1 MHAPW
6 RRPSQILCVLCA
18 VSSLHTSAQAN
29 GHLWRAI
36 GLSPTE
42 YVTTIPTAYAVSSV
56 GAVPTVYAPTVYTTS
71 YYVSTP
77 TTYVVPTVYA
87 ETPRPVTRAYYE
99 QPVYLA
105 RSYVV
110 PTTYYYPTAYVY
122 PTYYSAAFVDPCATS
137 EPPPA
142 NYPNGAGE
150 ASPTSASKKTPA
162 GASPKATPK
171 TLESAPAGRSTTATS
186 LPEPPAGANREKPEG
201 AAAPAP
207 FDLNLPSP
215 PAAPAP
221 DKDAGG
227 AGQPGQFPEITPKV
241 GGASPPAPVELPT
254 TGKPPVAPNADVRK
268 ADASLTEL
276 GAEEALRRQVQK
288 PVVPTVA
295 TRPFLRSESK
305 KNLNILEGK
314 VVSGESGQAE
324 EEVRIVF
331 SSRNA
336 TAPDRTVSTDA
347 YGRYAVRLPDG
358 DWTVSVTT
366 RGGRTY
372 AVSQLMVTGGQIMD
386 DSGRSVPSLTI
397 TR

>member
-1 MHAPW
+1 MNTPW

-18 VSSLHTSAQAN
+18 LSSLQTSARAN
-29 GHLWRAI
+29 DHLLRAI

-42 YVTTIPTAYAVSSV
+42 YVTTIPTTYAVSSV
-56 GAVPTVYAPTVYTTS
+56 GVIPTVYTPTVYTTS

-77 TTYVVPTVYA
+77 ATYVVPTVYA
-87 ETPRPVTRAYYE
+87 ETPRPVTRAYFE

-110 PTTYYYPTAYVY
+110 PTAYYYPTSYVY
-122 PTYYSAAFVDPCATS
+122 PTYYSAAVVDPCATS
-137 EPPPA
+137 EPTPA
-142 NYPNGAGE
+142 GYSGGAGE
-150 ASPTSASKKTPA
+150 ASPTSGSRKTP
-162 GASPKATPK
+162 KAPPK
-171 TLESAPAGRSTTATS
+171 TLESSAARGSSTATS
-186 LPEPPAGANREKPEG
+186 LPEPPAGTNRDKPG
-201 AAAPAP
+201 GVTPAEV
-207 FDLNLPSP
+207 DMNVPSP

-221 DKDAGG
+221 EKDAAAG
-227 AGQPGQFPEITPKV
+227 GQPGPFPPITPNL

-276 GAEEALRRQVQK
+276 GAEEARRREVQK

-305 KNLNILEGK
+305 KNLNVLEGK
-314 VVSGESGQAE
+314 VVSGDSGQGE
-324 EEVRIVF
+324 EEVRVVF
-331 SSRNA
+331 SNRNG
-336 TAPDRTVSTDA
+336 TVPDRTVSTDA

-358 DWTVSVTT
+358 DWTVNVTT

-372 AVSQLMVTGGQIMD
+372 AVSQLLVSGGQITD
-386 DSGRSVPSLTI
+386 DGGRSVPSLTI